1 MFSLV
6 SAEVLNGI
14 RQGKISKSEA
24 NSHHLNPSRGSSHII
39 EPVTNVQ
46 AGVGISHYRDH
57 LHHHWTLWRD

>member
-14 RQGKISKSEA
+14 RQGKISKSET
-24 NSHHLNPSRGSSHII
+24 NSHRLNPSRGNSHIVEHAI
-39 EPVTNVQ
+39 DVQ
-46 AGVGISHYRDH
+46 TGVGIYHYRDH